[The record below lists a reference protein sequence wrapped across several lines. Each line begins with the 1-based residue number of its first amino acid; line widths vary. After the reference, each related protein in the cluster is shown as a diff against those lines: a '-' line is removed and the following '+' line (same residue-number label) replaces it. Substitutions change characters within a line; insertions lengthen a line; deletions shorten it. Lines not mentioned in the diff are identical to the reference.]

1 MRNERRERE
10 RERERERRKK
20 SRKEQ
25 QGEGEV
31 ETKSGRRGSQRH
43 SKRLPCLVNEDQLI
57 YRLFYLQQQHQ
68 HQVSCR
74 EEFEPFELTSY
85 FSSFSP
91 FLFLRAFPLFFGFF
105 FWPPLLLSS
114 RFPLPPF
121 HFDVPSFK
129 KNPICFFFLFSLLP
143 SLNLERIKIS
153 FADVVSSDFHNE
165 VL

>member
-10 RERERERRKK
+10 RERERTKEEKPKRATRWRRSRNEKWKK
-20 SRKEQ
+20 GVPATFQTSALSCQWRP
-25 QGEGEV
+25 
-31 ETKSGRRGSQRH
+31 TDLPTFLLTTAAPASGQLQRGIRTL
-43 SKRLPCLVNEDQLI
+43 RVDQLFFLI
-57 YRLFYLQQQHQ
+57 LAVFIS
-68 HQVSCR
+68 SCV
-74 EEFEPFELTSY
+74 
-85 FSSFSP
+85 SP
-91 FLFLRAFPLFFGFF
+91 FFRFF